1 MTNYSYSDYLY
12 HHGILGQ
19 KWGVRRFQNLDGTR
33 TYAGQNRYYND
44 KLIEKVRQR
53 SYTRALRKAR
63 RLQNNADI
71 DYQQKKTLVSASVYF
86 GMKFSKKFVSRK
98 LISAIPNPVVRVG
111 AKAAYH
117 IVQHEAALTAVK
129 SVVKTTKKGH
139 ELASQ
144 RYFLETKS
152 SKNN

>member
-1 MTNYSYSDYLY
+1 MIANDSLY

-19 KWGVRRFQNLDGTR
+19 KWGVRRFQNADGTR
-33 TYAGQNRYYND
+33 TEAGQNRYYND
-44 KLIEKVRQR
+44 KLVEKVRQR
-53 SYTRALRKAR
+53 SYRRELRRAR

-86 GMKFSKKFVSRK
+86 GMRFSKKFVNRK
-98 LISAIPNPVVRVG
+98 LISAIPNPIARVG

-117 IVQHEAALTAVK
+117 VIQHQAAWTAVK
-129 SVVKTTKKGH
+129 SVAKTTKKGH

-144 RYFLETKS
+144 RYFLETKT
-152 SKNN
+152 SKSN

>member
-1 MTNYSYSDYLY
+1 MTNYPYSDYLY

-33 TYAGQNRYYND
+33 TYAGQNRYYTD
-44 KLIEKVRQR
+44 KLVEKVRQR
-53 SYTRALRKAR
+53 SYSRALRKAR

-86 GMKFSKKFVSRK
+86 GMRVVRK
-98 LISAIPNPVVRVG
+98 TVGKTLVSAIPNPVVRVG
-111 AKAAYH
+111 AIAASHVIEKKAAW
-117 IVQHEAALTAVK
+117 TAIK
-129 SVVKTTKKGH
+129 SAVRTTKKGH

-144 RYFLETKS
+144 RYFLETKT
-152 SKNN
+152 SKSN

>member
-1 MTNYSYSDYLY
+1 MIANDSLY

-44 KLIEKVRQR
+44 KLVEKVRQR
-53 SYTRALRKAR
+53 SYSRALRKAR

-86 GMKFSKKFVSRK
+86 GMRVARK
-98 LISAIPNPVVRVG
+98 TVGKTLVSAIPNPVVRVG
-111 AKAAYH
+111 AIAASHVIEKKAAW
-117 IVQHEAALTAVK
+117 TAVK

-144 RYFLETKS
+144 RYFLETKT
-152 SKNN
+152 SKSN